1 MPRCRHHNLVL
12 IAPNNNKMRC
22 RDCHLTIDEEE
33 LACGYCPE
41 CYETQGVKRC
51 DFEALGLEDDGKV
64 RYCCE
69 KFGAIITC

>member
-1 MPRCRHHNLVL
+1 M
-12 IAPNNNKMRC
+12 
-22 RDCHLTIDEEE
+22 TIDEEE